1 MGCSVCVVASPRL
14 HQLEVDGLPG
24 FRFLSGLDE
33 KDGVAHFDQ
42 SEKSFNILISN
53 LEWMTT
59 RLLG

>member
-1 MGCSVCVVASPRL
+1 MGCLVCVVASARL
-14 HQLEVDGLPG
+14 HQPEVDGLPG

-33 KDGVAHFDQ
+33 KDSVAHFDQ
-42 SEKSFNILISN
+42 SEKSFKILIC